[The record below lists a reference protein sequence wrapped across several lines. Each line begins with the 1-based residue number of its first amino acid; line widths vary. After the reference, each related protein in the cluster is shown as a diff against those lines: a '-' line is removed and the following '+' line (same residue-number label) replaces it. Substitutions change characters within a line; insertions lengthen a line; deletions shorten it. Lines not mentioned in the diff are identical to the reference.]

1 MAGRNSNK
9 SRTSR
14 KTTIAPDGYVSNLPR
29 IRWKDGEK
37 TELARLV
44 RNYNQKRRRAIKRGI
59 PESALPGVVRGR
71 ELRDK
76 VINTRKDLKREI
88 GELERFMKADLNK
101 ITNYGNV
108 KISDYEM
115 EEAKRLLRMGNR
127 NVAKERA
134 RIEKIPVTSFG
145 KPVTYFEN
153 GVQKQQTVGKMGR
166 LKDHEF
172 RELSIDVGG
181 KDRYRW
187 NKFMDVL
194 RKRADPEYIAKK
206 NWQLRQNYLISLHRV
221 MGTSPYTVQI
231 TEKIL
236 QIDPAEFAAKYFSDT
251 DITTIEYIYDEN
263 IDERLDRLEK
273 IFDYFNT
280 DKFAEFD
287 TSGVEPDTISKETEN
302 FLNWYSAREAS
313 LRILDDDLFN

>member
-1 MAGRNSNK
+1 M
-9 SRTSR
+9 
-14 KTTIAPDGYVSNLPR
+14 
-29 IRWKDGEK
+29 
-37 TELARLV
+37 
-44 RNYNQKRRRAIKRGI
+44 
-59 PESALPGVVRGR
+59 PGVVRGR

-76 VINTRKDLKREI
+76 IINTRKDLNREI

-101 ITNYGNV
+101 ITDYGNV
-108 KISDYEM
+108 KISEYELK
-115 EEAKRLLRMGNR
+115 EAQRLLRLGNK

-134 RIEKIPVTSFG
+134 RIEEIPMTSFG
-145 KPVTYFEN
+145 KPVTYTEN
-153 GVQKQQTVGKMGR
+153 GTVKQQTVGMMGR
-166 LKDHEF
+166 LKEHEF
-172 RELSIDVGG
+172 RELSIDIGD

-206 NWQLRQNYLISLHRV
+206 NYQLRQNYLISLHRV
-221 MGTSPYTVQI
+221 MGTNPFTVQI

-273 IFDYFNT
+273 IFDYFNN
-280 DKFAEFD
+280 DKFTEFD
-287 TSGVEPDTISKETEN
+287 TSGVQPDSISKDTEN

-313 LRILDDDLFN
+313 MKMLDDEFF